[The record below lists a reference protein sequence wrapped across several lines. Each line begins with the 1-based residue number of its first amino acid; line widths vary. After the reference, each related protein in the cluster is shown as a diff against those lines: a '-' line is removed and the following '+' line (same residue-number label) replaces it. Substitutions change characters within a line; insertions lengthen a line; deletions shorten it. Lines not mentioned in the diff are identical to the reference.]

1 MRVSFFKDY
10 LHLAGKL
17 VNIGPAGGRT
27 KDLARKTN
35 FGILSINL
43 VLKFSN
49 RSCRPNF
56 GGGQVEITFLVRHV
70 LPVIDYGCV
79 VWHDCNKSLA
89 DKLERLQNQARR
101 GILRVK
107 TTTCTQYFNE
117 EHSRAVN
124 TVQ

>member
-56 GGGQVEITFLVRHV
+56 GGGASRNNVSCT
-70 LPVIDYGCV
+70 PCPPSY
-79 VWHDCNKSLA
+79 
-89 DKLERLQNQARR
+89 RLWMCRMA
-101 GILRVK
+101 
-107 TTTCTQYFNE
+107 
-117 EHSRAVN
+117 
-124 TVQ
+124 